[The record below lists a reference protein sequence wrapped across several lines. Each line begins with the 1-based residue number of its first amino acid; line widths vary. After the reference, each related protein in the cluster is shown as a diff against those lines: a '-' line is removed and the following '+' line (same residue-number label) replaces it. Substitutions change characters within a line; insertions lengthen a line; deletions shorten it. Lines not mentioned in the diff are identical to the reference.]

1 MAEEEDLNLPKAAVN
16 KLIKETVPQLRVS
29 VDSRDLL
36 VNFCNEF
43 IHLVSSESND
53 ICNKMEKKTIMPEHV
68 TAALK
73 QLGYPQYVS
82 ECEEVAHECK
92 KQQQKKRKGSSK
104 LENLG
109 ISKEELI
116 MKQELLFQ
124 QAREKMDAELQEEMK
139 KFEAQQQQ
147 LEVFPPPPPPPQ
159 DDVTENSMATDT

>member
-16 KLIKETVPQLRVS
+16 KLIKETLPDLRVS
-29 VDSRDLL
+29 VDSRDML

-53 ICNKMEKKTIMPEHV
+53 ICNKLEKKTIMPEHV

-73 QLGYPQYVS
+73 QLGYGQYVS

-92 KQQQKKRKGSSK
+92 KQQMKKRKGSSK

-109 ISKEELI
+109 IPKEELKL
-116 MKQELLFQ
+116 KQQMLFQ
-124 QAREKMDAELQEEMK
+124 QAKDELEAEMQKE
-139 KFEAQQQQ
+139 FEAHHQH
-147 LEVFPPPPPPPQ
+147 LPTFPPQ
-159 DDVTENSMATDT
+159 AGDVEQPLTTT